1 VDTDSL
7 TPVDLNPVEVPPGSW
22 LREATHCP
30 RPLSPMFASGLPVV
44 TETFRQAFAELGTW
58 FDTVEYRVIGGW
70 VYTRLV
76 PLGGVE
82 GEPPPP
88 ELLRQRAERAAES
101 VRTGHLD
108 HYLEEWRELRPQF
121 DADVA
126 RLRAVDLRAME
137 DTELAEHLGE
147 VLEFSTW
154 AFTVHFRLHGIN
166 ALMLFD
172 LVRTCRELLGW
183 DDVQVLELMSG
194 RSEASTEPASSL
206 ARLTRLAGERPAVRR
221 FLEGGGED
229 PSALAAV
236 DPEYAAAFEAH
247 QATFAFRAIRYEVSD
262 ASMEETPSVT
272 LRLIADQ
279 LRSGYDAAAVAAA
292 VEARR
297 EARRAEARS
306 RLAGRSVAERQR
318 FDRVLRRAERWYGV
332 REEKASMTLSEQYT
346 LIRRVAL
353 EIGHRLALRSA
364 LDEPDDVF
372 FLHLD
377 EAAAAI
383 AGGEPG
389 DGRDWRA
396 LVGRRR
402 DEQAWAE
409 ANPGPPFDGPRSD
422 PRAGL
427 QELPAEMRFVSEAEL
442 WFIERQGSFAVSHP
456 QAGGGRLDGV
466 AASSGVYTGPV
477 RVLHSEADFDRLQP
491 GDVLVC
497 PITSPAWSVLFPNVG
512 ALVADEGAVLSHSAI
527 IAREFQIPA
536 VVATGNA
543 TSLLRDG
550 QRVTVDGTAGVVEVL
565 G

>member
-82 GEPPPP
+82 GQAPPP
-88 ELLRQRAERAAES
+88 ELMRQRAERAAES

-108 HYLEEWRELRPQF
+108 AYLEEWRELRPQF
-121 DADVA
+121 EAEVA

-137 DTELAEHLGE
+137 DGKLAEHLGE

-154 AFTVHFRLHGIN
+154 AFTVHFRLHGIS

-183 DDVQVLELMSG
+183 DDVRVLELMSG

-229 PSALAAV
+229 PPALAAV
-236 DPEYAAAFEAH
+236 DPEFAAAFDAH
-247 QATFAFRAIRYEVSD
+247 QATFAFRAIRYEVAD

-279 LRSGYDAAAVAAA
+279 LRSGYDAAAVAAE

-297 EARRAEARS
+297 EALRAEARS
-306 RLAGRSVAERQR
+306 RLAGRSEAERQR

-353 EIGHRLALRSA
+353 EIGRRLAQRSV
-364 LDEPDDVF
+364 LDDADHVF

-383 AGGEPG
+383 AGGPPG
-389 DGRDWRA
+389 GGRDWRD

-409 ANPGPPFDGPRSD
+409 ANPGPPFRGPRSD
-422 PRAGL
+422 PRAGFD
-427 QELPAEMRFVSEAEL
+427 ELPVEMRFVSEAEL

-477 RVLHSEADFDRLQP
+477 RVLRSEADFDRLRP